1 MGDCWL
7 VGNRTRLYFC
17 TTAMQHKF
25 IYVSIH
31 PYILHYHMVTSCDL
45 KLTIAMVYVSI
56 YI

>member
-7 VGNRTRLYFC
+7 VGNRTQLYFC

-31 PYILHYHMVTSCDL
+31 PYRLHYHMVTSCEL
-45 KLTIAMVYVSI
+45 KLTIAMVYVSV